1 MPDVLTGRAQRGMA
15 QGDMAQGTAN
25 SGTAAAQRWRDL
37 MVAAQDGDGPA
48 YAALLRE
55 CVPLIRSQAR
65 HRGVPADR
73 ADDVVQDVLLT
84 IHRVRHTYDPG
95 RPFTPWLRAIV
106 QRRAIDA
113 LRRSGRQG
121 ARELHA
127 PLAYDGYADPAA
139 AADQRLA
146 DAGQAARLNAA
157 VATLPPGQRQALEQL
172 GLQERSLAEASLA
185 TGRSVGALKVTLH
198 RALNAL
204 RATLGKESRE

>member
-1 MPDVLTGRAQRGMA
+1 MPDVLKGRLQQGMA
-15 QGDMAQGTAN
+15 RQGAN
-25 SGTAAAQRWRDL
+25 SGAEAAAQRWRDL

-55 CVPLIRSQAR
+55 CVPLIRTHAR
-65 HRGVPADR
+65 QRGVPADR

-84 IHRVRHTYDPG
+84 IHRVRHTYDPA
-95 RPFTPWLRAIV
+95 RPFTPWLRAIA

-127 PLAYDGYADPAA
+127 PLAYEDYPDPAA
-139 AADQRLA
+139 AADQVLA
-146 DAGQAARLNAA
+146 DAGRAARLNAA

-172 GLQERSLAEASLA
+172 GLQDRSLAEASAA
-185 TGRSVGALKVTLH
+185 TGRSAGALKVNLH
-198 RALNAL
+198 RGLKAL
-204 RATLGKESRE
+204 RARLGKQEPGA